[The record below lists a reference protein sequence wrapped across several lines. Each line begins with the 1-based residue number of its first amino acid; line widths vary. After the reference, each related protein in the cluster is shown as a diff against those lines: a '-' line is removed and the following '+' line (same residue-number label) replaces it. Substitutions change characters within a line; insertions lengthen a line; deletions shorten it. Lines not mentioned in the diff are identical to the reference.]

1 MGGFMVWGQFVAQG
15 RIEGSWAVR
24 RGGGGAGGCGPQG
37 AKRQRE
43 ERTELRNALGRIRE
57 QGAEAV
63 AAQVQAVLRKEERA
77 ALFAKLRREFGDDRC
92 AKRVFELVSQE
103 ANEETRRQRSFAS
116 SKAQISM
123 NCHAGSYG
131 VGCWG
136 IGAGLRVL
144 PLPLYRGLLELGC

>member
-1 MGGFMVWGQFVAQG
+1 MVWGQFVAKG

-24 RGGGGAGGCGPQG
+24 RGGGGGGGCGPQG
-37 AKRQRE
+37 VKRQRE

-63 AAQVQAVLRKEERA
+63 AAQVQAVLRKEERV

-103 ANEETRRQRSFAS
+103 PNQETRRQRSS
-116 SKAQISM
+116 
-123 NCHAGSYG
+123 
-131 VGCWG
+131 
-136 IGAGLRVL
+136 
-144 PLPLYRGLLELGC
+144 